1 MRFFFLRYHSWI
13 NFKLILY
20 SLHTVPS
27 TERSNSHFWLLI
39 HTFVSDPVKVIKDL
53 LISVT
58 TQSRLKVTLSR
69 SEFLRSLTVDEADV
83 VQSSVLPIPLVV
95 LHSFEGYLEVLQSS
109 YLDLTVVPL
118 SAVIS
123 VNTPD
128 FLERERSEMLI
139 KGT

>member
-1 MRFFFLRYHSWI
+1 M
-13 NFKLILY
+13 
-20 SLHTVPS
+20 
-27 TERSNSHFWLLI
+27 
-39 HTFVSDPVKVIKDL
+39 
-53 LISVT
+53 
-58 TQSRLKVTLSR
+58 
-69 SEFLRSLTVDEADV
+69 RSLTVDEADV

-128 FLERERSEMLI
+128 FLAKRNRSEMLI

>member
-1 MRFFFLRYHSWI
+1 M
-13 NFKLILY
+13 
-20 SLHTVPS
+20 
-27 TERSNSHFWLLI
+27 
-39 HTFVSDPVKVIKDL
+39 SDPVKVIKDL

-83 VQSSVLPIPLVV
+83 VQSSVLPVPLVV
-95 LHSFEGYLEVLQSS
+95 LHSLEGYLEVLQSS